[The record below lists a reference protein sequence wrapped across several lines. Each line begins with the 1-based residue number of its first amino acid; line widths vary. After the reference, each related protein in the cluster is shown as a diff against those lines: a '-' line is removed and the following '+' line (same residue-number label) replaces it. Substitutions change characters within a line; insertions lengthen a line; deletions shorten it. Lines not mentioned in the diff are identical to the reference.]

1 MAATQ
6 SRRAVV
12 DATAPPWAKRLAD
25 DFNSIIAQLSS
36 QVSGL
41 QGTVDS
47 QKAEI
52 EDLKTRVTAL
62 E

>member
-1 MAATQ
+1 MPPAQ

-12 DATAPPWAKRLAD
+12 DATAPSWGKRLAD
-25 DFNSIIAQLSS
+25 DLNSIIAQLSA
-36 QVSGL
+36 QVSEA
-41 QGTVDS
+41 QGTIES